1 MASIRSI
8 RKRAQANIKRRNAF
22 LWAWKG
28 VEQLSAATMA
38 LMEMVKGFE
47 AIRDALGRIDW
58 GRLKL
63 EPGASP
69 PFIPKA
75 QQWAGTA

>member
-1 MASIRSI
+1 MKVRHI
-8 RKRAQANIKRRNAF
+8 RKRAQGRKKRRNAF

-28 VEQLSAATMA
+28 VTRLSAATMA
-38 LMEMVKGFE
+38 LMEVVKGFE

-58 GRLKL
+58 ERLKL
-63 EPGASP
+63 DPGASP
-69 PFIPKA
+69 PFTPKA